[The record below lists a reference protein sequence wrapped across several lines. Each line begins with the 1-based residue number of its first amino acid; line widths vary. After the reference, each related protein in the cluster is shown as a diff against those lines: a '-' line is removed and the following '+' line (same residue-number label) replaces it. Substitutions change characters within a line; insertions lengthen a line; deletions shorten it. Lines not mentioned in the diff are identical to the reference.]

1 MPRVTIL
8 PGSHSF
14 DVHIGEQLLSAAWRA
29 GVGIKSVC
37 GGRGKCG
44 SCRVE
49 VAPDGALPHALNPA
63 SEAEREWLPAD
74 SLGQYR
80 LACQCEVKDD
90 ITILIPPESQ
100 VVKTAPRKPYTLT
113 NTPVLPVVTRVILK
127 VEGAYSAP
135 PRSLATRVSQ
145 VAARALGRRSVE
157 LPLEVMAD
165 YSLRPGFDGA
175 REVTATLYRGRRVI
189 QLVPEKRNR
198 LCGLA
203 IDIGTTSIVVFLC
216 DLTSG
221 EMLASGTAANPQ
233 GIYGEDVV
241 SRKTHIQ
248 RDIGALKE
256 MRRLLVEELNRLIA
270 QACTECGIAND
281 DIVDAVV
288 VGNPTMQHILL
299 GINPVPLGRGPY
311 LPVWSEGVEQ
321 EAGSLGL
328 DIAPRSR
335 VFVFPMMAAYIGGDT
350 VAAVLTRGAD
360 FYRGTHLLIDI
371 GTNGEVVLA
380 HDGRLFA
387 TSCATGPV
395 YEGAHIRCG
404 MRATPGAIER
414 VWIDPDG
421 TVRWSVIGEA
431 RARRAPRPLGLCG
444 SGVISSIAAL
454 IGGGLIGVD
463 GAMRRARVRA
473 GDADGTKE
481 LVLVPARES
490 QTGRDIVL
498 TQQDV
503 RAVQLGKSALRTGIE
518 VLLAESGVSHIDNIY
533 LAGTFGNHLEPADIL
548 KIGLIPLVPVERI
561 RSIGNAAG
569 DGARMALLNQRHR
582 QRAVALARRMAVLEL
597 SGRSD
602 FNDLFVQNTSLGA
615 APGESLENIKLHLA
629 GWHGDSRG
637 PIRPPYGG
645 P

>member
-8 PGSHSF
+8 PGSHAF
-14 DVHIGEQLLSAAWRA
+14 DVRKGEQLLTAAWRA

-44 SCRVE
+44 SCRIE
-49 VAPDGALPHALNPA
+49 VDPDAAHPHALNPA
-63 SEAEREWLPAD
+63 SDAEREWLPAD
-74 SLGQYR
+74 ALGQYR
-80 LACQCEVKDD
+80 LACQCEVNDD
-90 ITILIPPESQ
+90 LAISVPPESQ

-113 NTPVLPVVTRVILK
+113 DTPALPVVTRVPVH
-127 VEGAYSAP
+127 VEDAYSTP

-145 VAARALGRRSVE
+145 AVAQAVGRRSLE
-157 LPLEVMAD
+157 LPPEVMAD
-165 YSLRPGFDGA
+165 YSLRRGFDSA

-189 QLVPEKRNR
+189 QLLPEKRDS

-233 GIYGEDVV
+233 GIYGEDVI

-248 RDIGALKE
+248 RDIGALGE
-256 MRRLLVEELNRLIA
+256 MRRLLVGELNRLIA

-288 VGNPTMQHILL
+288 VGNPTMQHIFL
-299 GINPVPLGRGPY
+299 GINPVPLARGPY
-311 LPVWSEGVEQ
+311 LPMWSEGAEQ
-321 EAGSLGL
+321 AAGSLGL
-328 DIAPRSR
+328 DIAPRAR

-395 YEGAHIRCG
+395 YEGAHISCG
-404 MRATPGAIER
+404 MRAMPGAIER
-414 VWIDPDG
+414 VWIDPGD
-421 TVRWSVIGEA
+421 TVRCSVIGEA
-431 RARRAPRPLGLCG
+431 RGRRAPQPLGLCG

-454 IGGGLIGVD
+454 LGGGLISAD
-463 GAMRRARVRA
+463 GAMTHAQPRA
-473 GDADGTKE
+473 GDPEGTKE
-481 LVLVPARES
+481 LVLVPAHRS

-518 VLLAESGVSHIDNIY
+518 ILLAECGIGHIDRIY

-548 KIGLIPLVPVERI
+548 KIGLVPPVPVECI

-569 DGARMALLNQRHR
+569 DGARLALLNRRQR
-582 QRAVALARRMAVLEL
+582 QRAVALARRIVVFEL
-597 SGRSD
+597 SGRPD
-602 FNDLFVQNTSLGA
+602 FNELFVQNTSLSEMALVPDVA
-615 APGESLENIKLHLA
+615 AV
-629 GWHGDSRG
+629 
-637 PIRPPYGG
+637 
-645 P
+645 